1 MEKDCHFDENE
12 SENFYDDCNDYED
25 ESGWGCYDE
34 FGGYMGYD
42 DFTINSAFDGDPEA
56 VWNID

>member
-1 MEKDCHFDENE
+1 MKRNYYYDEN
-12 SENFYDDCNDYED
+12 DYNELGD
-25 ESGWGCYDE
+25 ELGWHCYDE

-42 DFTINSAFDGDPEA
+42 DITINSAFEGDPEA